1 MACAN
6 PLTNMTASTWAA
18 DWESGPGLI
27 CRHECKFPEGRAVR
41 KTVLV
46 VAQQIELRARI
57 ARVLHSAG
65 YGAELAEN
73 PKRALELAVRK
84 DIQAAIVVQSRDLA
98 GLGQELR
105 DRIPTT
111 ILVGRRTGEIVRRGH
126 ALQGT
131 DAFPED
137 ALDEQELLD
146 RLSQSTALPGS
157 KGDETVPTPVKI
169 ADCKLDLAGHTF
181 VDGSGREV
189 RLTRAETAL
198 LTAFVAS
205 PCRVLSRD
213 QLRYAVAGRGA
224 EPYDR
229 SVDMLVARLRRK
241 IEPDPKAPQ
250 FILSVPGVGYKFDVR
265 PQSCEWRSH

>member
-1 MACAN
+1 M
-6 PLTNMTASTWAA
+6 
-18 DWESGPGLI
+18 
-27 CRHECKFPEGRAVR
+27 R
-41 KTVLV
+41 KNVLV

-65 YGAELAEN
+65 YGAELAGN
-73 PKRALELAVRK
+73 QKRALELAARK
-84 DIQAAIVVQSRDLA
+84 DIHAAIVVQSRDLA
-98 GLGQELR
+98 GLGQQLR
-105 DRIPTT
+105 DKISTT
-111 ILVGRRTGEIVRRGH
+111 ILVGHRTDEIVRPGH

-137 ALDEQELLD
+137 ALDKQKLLD
-146 RLSQSTALPGS
+146 RLRAALPGS
-157 KGDETVPTPVKI
+157 KGDETVPAPVKI
-169 ADCKLDLAGHTF
+169 EDCKLDLAGHTF

-198 LTAFVAS
+198 LTAFVDS
-205 PCRVLSRD
+205 PRRVLSRD
-213 QLRYAVAGRGA
+213 RLRYAVAGRGA

-241 IEPDPKAPQ
+241 IEPDPKAPR

-265 PQSCEWRSH
+265 PQSAANGEAPPATTRNRSTGPAAERPSRQARRATAVPHHVRSQKGGS